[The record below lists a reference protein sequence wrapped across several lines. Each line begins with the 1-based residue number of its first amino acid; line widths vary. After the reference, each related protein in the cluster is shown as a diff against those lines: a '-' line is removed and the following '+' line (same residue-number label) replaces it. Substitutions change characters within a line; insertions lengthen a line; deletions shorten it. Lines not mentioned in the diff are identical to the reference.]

1 MPYKSIEI
9 NSTAAVH
16 QQPIKTSQFYVGFSS
31 IDIGNTN
38 SKLYDLELIQQDFLN
53 YFNTRRGERVMNPKF
68 GTIIWDIIMEPMT
81 PEIYDLLEADI
92 KTICSSD
99 PRVAPTQ
106 INITE
111 KPGGYL
117 IEITLVLIGTDK
129 SSKLRL
135 DFNQISGLSVH

>member
-1 MPYKSIEI
+1 
-9 NSTAAVH
+9 
-16 QQPIKTSQFYVGFSS
+16 
-31 IDIGNTN
+31 
-38 SKLYDLELIQQDFLN
+38 
-53 YFNTRRGERVMNPKF
+53 
-68 GTIIWDIIMEPMT
+68 MEPMT

-92 KTICSSD
+92 KTICASD

-135 DFNQISGLSVH
+135 DFNQTSGLSVH